1 MARKKLTKAQKAKN
15 KAENNRIRR
24 AYETTDKSISYKA
37 FKKRVVNRA
46 FGEDISIKEAAK
58 KEARTRTFKSAKDI
72 GRENILNSMKE
83 DFKADYKDFRK
94 AMGRLKKGETYAN
107 KLEWD
112 KSLKA
117 WTFENSKGERYMINE
132 DNSPK
137 QMGVIKI

>member
-15 KAENNRIRR
+15 KADNNRIRR

-37 FKKRVVNRA
+37 FKKRVKKRA
-46 FGEDISIKEAAK
+46 FGADLSIKEAAK
-58 KEARTRTFKSAKDI
+58 KEARTFLTTKDI
-72 GRENILNSMKE
+72 GRENILNAMKK

-137 QMGVIKI
+137 QMGVIQI